1 MKLLSLR
8 LGRDQRRELYI
19 LKSSLLSFFVA
30 GSLAPVKGKTR
41 LEQREF
47 AVIIRDTGTLLPAL
61 VIILFA
67 MSLRGMLVILVLFVF
82 VFIVVIRVVA
92 VVVADSAVLQQ
103 GVSYEESLASS

>member
-1 MKLLSLR
+1 
-8 LGRDQRRELYI
+8 
-19 LKSSLLSFFVA
+19 
-30 GSLAPVKGKTR
+30 
-41 LEQREF
+41 
-47 AVIIRDTGTLLPAL
+47 
-61 VIILFA
+61 